1 MRVDDE
7 KATQLK
13 QRLSPFG
20 ALTAHMEQEICGSD
34 SRVRVASRQ
43 MASAGVQSR

>member
-20 ALTAHMEQEICGSD
+20 ALTAHMEQEI
-34 SRVRVASRQ
+34 
-43 MASAGVQSR
+43 SANIDLELAMQPPQPQ